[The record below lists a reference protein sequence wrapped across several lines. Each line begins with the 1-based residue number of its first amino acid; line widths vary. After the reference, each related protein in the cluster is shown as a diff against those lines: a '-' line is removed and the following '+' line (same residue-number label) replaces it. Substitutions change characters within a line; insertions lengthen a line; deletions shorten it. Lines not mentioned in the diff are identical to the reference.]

1 MRLRLVVLACVL
13 TAIGTVVT
21 PTLASAAPRHNH
33 HLTIAATPNP
43 VPAGEGVVIY
53 GRLFGSD
60 NAGQPVTL
68 YHHISGSGQ
77 GYTLVQT
84 TTTDTSGYYEF
95 TRAEGVVLTN
105 RSWFVRGPNGSHSRT
120 MYERAIA
127 LVSLTASSMST
138 DTKTPITFTG
148 TVTPNHPFERV
159 ALQQQDG
166 SSDDWSTLKTGFT
179 DGTSG
184 YSIQYRWR
192 RPGMHDVRVVF
203 PDDFRNR
210 RGVSDPVTITVQQAQ
225 VPDFTINASNPIV
238 DEGSPVTISGV
249 LHMPGSTSAPDPN
262 AVVQLWGRTADQG
275 DFAVLADAT
284 TGSDGSYTFTQ
295 PDLAANTVYYVATMS
310 LGNTTRRHT
319 ARVYQGVRDV
329 LTFQSSTTSATTGQ
343 TVTFT
348 GTVLP
353 DKAGHS
359 IYLQKLGK
367 DGDWH
372 TVEVGT
378 VRGDSTFQFNWTIGA
393 PGNHE
398 FRARITSD
406 AANVGTASAPLT
418 VTATAPP
425 ATSLPPAS

>member
-1 MRLRLVVLACVL
+1 MRLRLAVLACAL
-13 TAIGTVVT
+13 TAIGIVVT

-53 GRLFGSD
+53 GRLLGSN
-60 NAGQPVTL
+60 NAGQPIAL
-68 YHHISGSGQ
+68 FHHISGSGR
-77 GYTLVQT
+77 GYALVQT
-84 TTTDTSGYYEF
+84 TTTDSSGYYEF

-105 RSWFVRGPNGSHSRT
+105 RSWFVRGPSASHSRT
-120 MYERAIA
+120 IYERVIA
-127 LVSLTASSMST
+127 LVSLTTSSMST
-138 DTKTPITFTG
+138 DTKAPITFTG
-148 TVTPNHPFERV
+148 TVTPDHPFERM
-159 ALQQQDG
+159 ALQQQDS

-179 DGTSG
+179 DGTSS

-210 RGVSDPVTITVQQAQ
+210 RGVSNAVTIAVQQAQ
-225 VPDFTINASNPIV
+225 VPDFTIKPVDPIV

-249 LHMPGSTSAPDPN
+249 LYTPGSTSMPDPN
-262 AVVQLWGRTADQG
+262 VVVQLWGRTAHQG

-295 PDLAANTVYYVATMS
+295 PGLAANTVYFVATMPLS
-310 LGNTTRRHT
+310 STTRRHT
-319 ARVYQGVRDV
+319 ALLNEGVRDV

-343 TVTFT
+343 TVAFT

-367 DGDWH
+367 DRDWH

-406 AANVGTASAPLT
+406 GANVGTASVPVT

-425 ATSLPPAS
+425 ASSLPPSS